1 MKMEYM
7 TMYMEMNKMMT
18 LKEIVEACL
27 ASDCDSSYEKDTITF
42 GHDGTPCVK
51 ITFDPELDIS
61 VNDVYI
67 CRVNSLE
74 YYHDRE
80 EIISED
86 YINFLNIMDEKICDI
101 AVASIKEIN

>member
-7 TMYMEMNKMMT
+7 TMYMEMNKMIT

-27 ASDCDSSYEKDTITF
+27 ASDCDSSYEKDTIPF
-42 GHDGTPCVK
+42 GQDGDTCVK
-51 ITFDPELDIS
+51 ITFDPELDICI
-61 VNDVYI
+61 NDVY
-67 CRVNSLE
+67 VFKVSALE
-74 YYHDRE
+74 YYHNRE
-80 EIISED
+80 DVTED